1 MVVEDQESMRMVL
14 LEVLE
19 QSGFEVDAVENG
31 RQALDGLESRRP
43 DIITTDL
50 VMPVLDGLQL
60 ARVLTDEAGER
71 PLPLVLVSERL
82 FDFPPEVEVERYF
95 DGVVPKPVDPTVL
108 IRTIRELLE
117 EK

>member
-1 MVVEDQESMRMVL
+1 MRMVL

-43 DIITTDL
+43 DLITTDL
-50 VMPVLDGLQL
+50 AMPVLDGLHL
-60 ARVLTDEAGER
+60 ARALTDETGAR
-71 PLPLVLVSERL
+71 PVPLVLVSERL
-82 FDFPPEVEVERYF
+82 FDVPAEVEVERYF
-95 DGVVPKPVDPTVL
+95 DGVVPKPVDPKVL
-108 IRTIRELLE
+108 VQTIRELLE